1 MWKCYC
7 RCSYNLNALS
17 VCWRHE
23 HLHKYKNESCSLD
36 AILNKTKTGNPHG
49 EPVFYYLWA
58 NIGFSAKCNES
69 WLKSSFCVLFITC
82 RSVYLLMVSVLLFI
96 LYVYSTLCTIAMGDS
111 VYTFLI
117 IHSYAFTQ
125 LRRGVTICLDTEKRN
140 RIDSRFMLNKSRRR
154 NIYLTVL

>member
-1 MWKCYC
+1 MWECYC
-7 RCSYNLNALS
+7 RCSYTLSALS

-23 HLHKYKNESCSLD
+23 HLNKSKNWVMITRCYFKQD
-36 AILNKTKTGNPHG
+36 QNGNHHG

-58 NIGFSAKCNES
+58 NIGFSAKFNES

-82 RSVYLLMVSVLLFI
+82 WSVYLLMVSVLLFI
-96 LYVYSTLCTIAMGDS
+96 VYVYSTLYTTAMGVS

-125 LRRGVTICLDTEKRN
+125 LRRGVTICLETEKRN
-140 RIDSRFMLNKSRRR
+140 RIDSR
-154 NIYLTVL
+154 